1 VQHAAYCLG
10 AYPGAVKEK
19 STWTGVFE
27 TLTLLPPYH
36 TSALSLS
43 IMAPS
48 AAASAAPA
56 SKETRIAI
64 VSPEKC
70 KPKKCR
76 QECKKS
82 CPVVRMGRLCI
93 EVTSTSKI
101 AFISEP
107 LCIGCGICVK
117 KCPFE
122 AINIIKLPTNL
133 EAETTHRYSAN
144 SFKLHRL
151 PTPRV
156 GQVLGLVGTN
166 GIGKSTALKIL
177 AGKQKPNLGRYDD
190 PPDWEEIIRHFR
202 GSELQNFFTKVLEE
216 NIKALIK
223 PQYVDHVPRAI
234 KGSTTVSAML
244 DGKLE
249 RDNKDEIIDV
259 LDLKEVL
266 HRDPKQ
272 LSGGEL
278 QRFTIGMSCV
288 QNANVYMFDEPS
300 SYLDVKQRLN
310 AARMIRSLLDEKTY
324 VIAVEH
330 DLSVLDYLSDFI
342 CCLYG
347 VPSVYG
353 VVTVPSP
360 VRDGIN
366 IFLDGYIP
374 AENMRFRQESL
385 TFKIAET
392 AEEDVTERSRQFEYP
407 AMKKTLGNFH
417 LSIEPGKFSD
427 SEILVFLGENGT
439 GKTTFVKMLA
449 GKLEP
454 DAGTGKP
461 PQLNV
466 SLKPQTIAPKF
477 QGTVRM
483 LLLKTIKAAFMHPQ
497 FQTDVV
503 KPMSLDNIIDQDVQ
517 TLSGGELQRVALVL
531 ALGKP
536 ADIYLIDEPSAYLD
550 SEQRIIAS
558 RVIKRFILHSK
569 KTAMIIEHDI
579 IMATYLADRVIV
591 YEGQP
596 SVNATAKSPESLLTG
611 MNKFLATL
619 EVSMRRDPTNF
630 RPRVNKFNSVKDKE
644 QKSSGRYWFLDDES

>member
-1 VQHAAYCLG
+1 
-10 AYPGAVKEK
+10 
-19 STWTGVFE
+19 
-27 TLTLLPPYH
+27 
-36 TSALSLS
+36 
-43 IMAPS
+43 MAPT
-48 AAASAAPA
+48 ATAPA

-64 VSPEKC
+64 VAPEKC

-93 EVTSTSKI
+93 EVTPTSKI
-101 AFISEP
+101 AFLSEP
-107 LCIGCGICVK
+107 LCIGCGICTK

-133 EAETTHRYSAN
+133 ETETTHRYSAN

-156 GQVLGLVGTN
+156 NQVLGLVGTN

-190 PPDWEEIIRHFR
+190 PPDWEEIIKHFR

-223 PQYVDHVPRAI
+223 PQYVDHIPRAI
-234 KGSTTVSAML
+234 KGHATVSEML
-244 DGKLE
+244 DGKME
-249 RDNKDEIIDV
+249 RDNKAEIVTSLDLEPV
-259 LDLKEVL
+259 LDRGV
-266 HRDPKQ
+266 KQ

-278 QRFTIGMSCV
+278 QRFAIGMSCV
-288 QNANVYMFDEPS
+288 QKANMYMFDEPS

-310 AARMIRSLLDEKTY
+310 AARMIRSILDESTY

-353 VVTVPSP
+353 VVTAAAP

-366 IFLDGYIP
+366 MFLDGFIP
-374 AENMRFRQESL
+374 TENMRFRAESL
-385 TFKIAET
+385 TFKIADT
-392 AEEDVTERSRQFEYP
+392 AEEEIQERVRSFEYP
-407 AMKKTLGNFH
+407 AMKKTLGNFS
-417 LSIEPGKFSD
+417 LEIEPGQISD
-427 SEILVFLGENGT
+427 SEIIVFLGENGT

-454 DAGTGKP
+454 DPGANKP

-483 LLLKTIKAAFMHPQ
+483 LLLKTIKMSFMHPQ
-497 FQTDVV
+497 FQSDVV
-503 KPMSLDNIIDQDVQ
+503 KPMQLDAIIDQDVQ

-569 KTAMIIEHDI
+569 KTAMVIEHDI
-579 IMATYLADRVIV
+579 VMAVSLADRVVV
-591 YEGQP
+591 YDGIP
-596 SVNATAKSPESLLTG
+596 SVSATARSPESLLTG
-611 MNKFLATL
+611 MNSFLAKL

-630 RPRVNKFNSVKDKE
+630 RPRVNKMNSIKDKE
-644 QKSSGRYWFLDDES
+644 QKAAGTYFFIGED